1 MAKYDLFSQ
10 SFFANPDPTFG
21 AMRVNDPVY
30 WEPTLEAWVVT
41 RYKDIRAALR
51 DSRFSVERSARI
63 RETSSPKV
71 KEKLADCYQFLSKWM
86 IFSDPPMHTRLR
98 SVIGKVF
105 TRGFIAGLEPVVV
118 GLANELIDGVRE
130 RGNMDVLRDLAYPLT
145 STTSAELIGIPRTLV
160 SDMMRWSANV
170 FLLFG
175 AGIVSEE
182 VVETAHRSLI
192 ECRECMSH
200 IMLSRGTEPS
210 NDLLGKLM
218 EGLTRGVIRDDDE
231 IISSCIM
238 LMIGGHESTAHM
250 IGNALLALLRNK
262 SELEKLKA
270 RPELLVSA
278 MEELLRYDGPSVSV
292 LRRALQDIK
301 VGGTLVRQGQFVF
314 NVVRAANHDPEV
326 FVDPDRLDIERGDNP
341 HLGLGHGVHFCVGAS
356 LARLQMKAA
365 IGLTISRL
373 PELELADA
381 TLRWIPSLATR
392 GLESLPVT
400 FRASGQS

>member
-10 SFFANPDPTFG
+10 AFFANPDPTFG
-21 AMRVNDPVY
+21 AMRVHDPVY

-41 RYKDIRAALR
+41 RYQDVRAALR
-51 DSRFSVERSARI
+51 DSRFSAERSARI
-63 RETSSPKV
+63 REASSPRV

-105 TRGFIAGLEPVVV
+105 TRGFIAGLEPVVI
-118 GLANELIDGVRE
+118 GLAHELIDGVRE
-130 RGNMDVLRDLAYPLT
+130 RGHMDVLRDFASPLT
-145 STTSAELIGIPRTLV
+145 STTSAKLIGIPHTLV
-160 SDMMRWSANV
+160 PDMMRWSANV
-170 FLLFG
+170 FRLFG

-192 ECRECMSH
+192 ECRECMRH
-200 IMLSRGTEPS
+200 IMRWRGTEPA
-210 NDLLGKLM
+210 NDLLGQLM
-218 EGLTRGVIRDDDE
+218 EGVTRGVIRDEDE
-231 IISSCIM
+231 IISSCVM

-250 IGNALLALLRNK
+250 IGNGLLALLRNR

-314 NVVRAANHDPEV
+314 NVIRAANHDPEV
-326 FVDPDRLDIERGDNP
+326 FVEPDRLDIERGDNP

-356 LARLQMKAA
+356 LARLQMQAA
-365 IGLTISRL
+365 IGLIIARL
-373 PELELADA
+373 PELDLADT

-392 GLESLPVT
+392 GLEALPVT
-400 FRASGQS
+400 FGEP